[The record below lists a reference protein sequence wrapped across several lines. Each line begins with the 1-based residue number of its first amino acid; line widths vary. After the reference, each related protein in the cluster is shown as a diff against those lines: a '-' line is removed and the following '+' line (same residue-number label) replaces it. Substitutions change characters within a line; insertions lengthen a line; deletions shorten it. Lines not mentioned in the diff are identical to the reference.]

1 VVLDSRYRSDHLTE
15 RRHGEYAVVI
25 YLPRDLDATIAKLR
39 EKYDPDYNLISS
51 HITLV
56 FPFESQM
63 PIDELTA
70 LLKSEIDQVAPITL
84 HLGSIGDFYP
94 RAPVIYWSVD
104 SNEELTSLY
113 YRLYTRLD
121 LPLVFKDWV
130 PHVTVAKEISQHRVM
145 LVKDAIASYL
155 SRERFE
161 VEAIDLI
168 APLPERRW
176 VSVRTFALT

>member
-1 VVLDSRYRSDHLTE
+1 MLDSRYRSDHLTE

-25 YLPRDLDATIAKLR
+25 YLPRDFDATIAKLR

-84 HLGSIGDFYP
+84 QLGSIGDFYP

-104 SNEELTSLY
+104 PSEELTALY
-113 YRLYTRLD
+113 YRLYARLD
-121 LPLVFKDWV
+121 LPLVFKDWA
-130 PHVTVAKEISQHRVM
+130 PHVTVAKEISQHHQNP
-145 LVKDAIASYL
+145 A
-155 SRERFE
+155 
-161 VEAIDLI
+161 
-168 APLPERRW
+168 
-176 VSVRTFALT
+176 RTSQ

>member
-1 VVLDSRYRSDHLTE
+1 MLNSHYRSDHYAE
-15 RRHGEYAVVI
+15 RRHGEYAVVV

-70 LLKSEIDQVAPITL
+70 LIKSEIDLVSPITL
-84 HLGSIGDFYP
+84 QLGSIGDFYP
-94 RAPVIYWSVD
+94 HAPVIHWSVD
-104 SNEELTSLY
+104 PSEELTALY
-113 YRLYTRLD
+113 YRLYARLD

-176 VSVRTFALT
+176 VSVRTFPLT